1 MCFNQ
6 SDAAKDNID
15 TVRVYITHVNV
26 ALAAWPYCIFPHE
39 HITASVITSHYLFPG
54 QPLFWE
60 L

>member
-15 TVRVYITHVNV
+15 TVRVYITLVNV

-54 QPLFWE
+54 QPLF
-60 L
+60 